1 MSNLTILCKEPKE
14 WANEFLHLLG
24 HCKEQCE
31 FSKIDFSLQEKFHAN
46 SDWSERKFKTLKA
59 WINKKSKDIVFHVQG
74 IKDIYKRTSIFLAVL
89 ILYEK
94 LLSEGALLVHSA
106 LIKKNDQGFL
116 LAGKSGVGKSTACR
130 RIPYPWQ
137 ALSDDLTLVVPFKKG
152 YKAYPV
158 ANMGEYLLSGR
169 ISKLKKPV
177 LLKAVFLLE
186 QSKEDRV
193 LPIMNGKSALLLYT
207 RTLEAFKAI
216 IDSVP
221 EEEKRDLYQ
230 EIFNNVCQ
238 LSLRI
243 PAFKLFISLEGEF
256 WKEIDK
262 VITYE

>member
-1 MSNLTILCKEPKE
+1 MSNLIILCKEPKE

-24 HCKEQCE
+24 HSKEQYK

-59 WINKKSKDIVFHVQG
+59 WINKKNKDIVFQVQG
-74 IKDIYKRTSIFLAVL
+74 IEDIYKRTSIFLAAL

-94 LLSEGALLVHSA
+94 LISEGALLVHSA
-106 LIKKNDQGFL
+106 LIKKSDQGFL
-116 LAGKSGVGKSTACR
+116 LAGRSGIGKSTACR
-130 RIPYPWQ
+130 RIPHPWQ
-137 ALSDDLTLVVPFKKG
+137 ALSDDLTLVVPFKG

-158 ANMGEYLLSGR
+158 ANMGEYLLYGR
-169 ISKLKKPV
+169 ISKLQKPV
-177 LLKAVFLLE
+177 SLKAVFFLE

-207 RTLEAFKAI
+207 RTLEAFKVI
-216 IDSVP
+216 IDSIP
-221 EEEKRDLYQ
+221 KEEKRNLYQ

-243 PAFKLFISLEGEF
+243 PAFKLFISLEGKF

-262 VITYE
+262 VITL